1 MRNFLNGQS
10 SWRTDH
16 AVCRSDTG
24 RSAIWLAWLFC
35 LICCNPVRAEVPS
48 LVLANVYRP
57 DIDLRDYWVSEKY
70 DGIRACWNG
79 RGLVTR
85 SGANIAAPDWFV
97 ANWPTT
103 PLDGELWIGRGEFET
118 VVATVRDAIP
128 DEAAWRRVHY
138 MVFDLPGDARPF
150 TQRLTALQAM
160 IQSSASPWLRAVPQ
174 WHVASAAQLMQ
185 QLEDVVAHG
194 AEGLMLHRGDS
205 RYRAGRSDDLLKLKP
220 YEDAEARVIA
230 HLPGKGKYTHML
242 GALRVQTADGRQ
254 FNLGSG
260 FTDEQRR
267 HPPAIGALVTYAFH
281 GRTASGLPRFARF
294 LRVRSDGVAEEERRI
309 YRKKEMKREG
319 RRAETK

>member
-1 MRNFLNGQS
+1 MRNFLKGQPNL
-10 SWRTDH
+10 RTAH
-16 AVCRSDTG
+16 AVCGSGIG
-24 RSAIWLAWLFC
+24 RAAIWLAWLVC
-35 LICCNPVRAEVPS
+35 LIGCNPVRAEVPS

-70 DGIRACWNG
+70 DGIRAFWNG
-79 RGLVTR
+79 RVLMTR
-85 SGANIAAPDWFV
+85 SGTTIAAPAWFL
-97 ANWPTT
+97 ANWPTVA
-103 PLDGELWIGRGEFET
+103 LDGELWIGRGEFET

-128 DEAAWRRVHY
+128 DDAAWRRVHY

-150 TQRLTALQAM
+150 TQRLTALQAV
-160 IQSSASPWLRAVPQ
+160 IQSSTSPWLRAVPQ
-174 WHVASAAQLMQ
+174 WRVANAAQLMQ
-185 QLEDVVAHG
+185 QLEDVVTHG

-205 RYRAGRSDDLLKLKP
+205 LYRAGRSDDLLKLKP
-220 YEDAEARVIA
+220 YHDAEARVIA

-254 FNLGSG
+254 FSLGSG

-294 LRVRSDGVAEEERRI
+294 LRVRSDGVADEERRI
-309 YRKKEMKREG
+309 YRKKESKKEG
-319 RRAETK
+319 RAREM